1 MAKKSTKSKKPN
13 RQPELIPLRDDGV
26 IHVIDSVTGRPREA
40 TPEEA
45 QQLRE
50 RSRERKE
57 ATEAFWLDRR
67 KRLDRRPVD
76 MQRSD
81 YTLPADVQRF
91 LMSVMGPIEFP
102 TIKEP
107 HDKMTLEAAAS
118 LGFEMYRKGCKQGF
132 IEGFLY
138 GEEKA
143 RPGALRNRERLRQQ
157 NLEKLARLGIEDRNA
172 QIVEEFHR
180 LARELPGKE
189 QRYERLAE
197 KHERTTRQIGNI
209 VRGKSRRPK

>member
-1 MAKKSTKSKKPN
+1 MAKKSNKPKKSTRQRKP
-13 RQPELIPLRDDGV
+13 PASRDDGV
-26 IHVIDSVTGRPREA
+26 RHIIDEVTGKPRPA
-40 TPEEA
+40 TPEEIEM
-45 QQLRE
+45 LRE
-50 RSRERKE
+50 HSRQREARRKE
-57 ATEAFWLDRR
+57 WEADRR
-67 KRLDRRPVD
+67 ARLNRRPVE

-81 YTLPADVQRF
+81 YELPADVVRF
-91 LMSVMGPIEFP
+91 LMSVMGPISFP
-102 TIKEP
+102 TITEP
-107 HDKMTLEAAAS
+107 HHHMTLDAAAS

-143 RPGALRNRERLRQQ
+143 RPGAMKNRERLRQQ

-172 QIVEEFHR
+172 GIIAEFHR

-197 KHERTTRQIGNI
+197 KYELTTRQICNI
-209 VRGKSRRPK
+209 VRGKNGRTT